1 MMIGA
6 QKFFPSTKTNILKKS
21 LVYQLTKIY
30 NFVNSSAILGDFIEF
45 SDVKQISFSLE
56 KIYAK
61 FSLKKILN

>member
-30 NFVNSSAILGDFIEF
+30 NFVNSSAIFGDFIEF